1 MGHREFVGQPW
12 SYRVFEYET
21 MHDKKTNVL
30 GWREWAALPELDV
43 YRIKCKIDTGART
56 SALHTFFIERFL
68 DKGAARVRFG
78 LHPKQSSSE
87 YRIIC
92 AADVLDERDV
102 TDSGGH
108 TERRITILTTV
119 KVGSDAWPIEITL
132 TDRDTMKFRMLLGRS
147 AIGGR
152 YLVDPSASFLQGTFR
167 A

>member
-1 MGHREFVGQPW
+1 M
-12 SYRVFEYET
+12 
-21 MHDKKTNVL
+21 KKENMRVL

-43 YRIKCKIDTGART
+43 RRIKCKIDTGART

-68 DKGAARVRFG
+68 DKGAPRVRFG

-87 YRIIC
+87 YEINC

-108 TERRITILTTV
+108 RERRIAILTTV
-119 KVGSDAWPIEITL
+119 RLGSDSWPIEITL

-147 AIGGR
+147 AIDGR

-167 A
+167 T